1 MKNLRRL
8 HISLVICTYNRA
20 EILKI
25 TLPFLLKLKQPQ
37 EITMEIIVIDNNS
50 SDETRSFVSKFI
62 QENNSLVEIKYFFE
76 GKQGVSNARNTG
88 YQCAKG
94 DYICYL
100 DDECILPEEWLNV
113 AVNTIRT
120 SSPAILGGP
129 YYGRFL
135 PGVTSTWCKES
146 FGDSYILDHD
156 FPNGPL
162 QTHNVSEG
170 NMIIRKDIFNKIGSF
185 DLNYGMTGST
195 IAYGEGDEFQRRLRE
210 KLPDEIIWYNPE
222 LFVWHLIR
230 NEKISIGYRFKEAL
244 IRGESIAKF
253 SKKRSSKVINY
264 SPIMLLKYIFIA
276 SWSAFK
282 KLIQSLQS
290 KDHYFSI
297 LHKDYEDGT
306 WRNIGI
312 EWYRVKLLVKRI
324 FGST

>member
-1 MKNLRRL
+1 MK
-8 HISLVICTYNRA
+8 
-20 EILKI
+20 
-25 TLPFLLKLKQPQ
+25 
-37 EITMEIIVIDNNS
+37 
-50 SDETRSFVSKFI
+50 
-62 QENNSLVEIKYFFE
+62 
-76 GKQGVSNARNTG
+76 
-88 YQCAKG
+88 
-94 DYICYL
+94 
-100 DDECILPEEWLNV
+100 
-113 AVNTIRT
+113 
-120 SSPAILGGP
+120 
-129 YYGRFL
+129 
-135 PGVTSTWCKES
+135 
-146 FGDSYILDHD
+146 
-156 FPNGPL
+156 
-162 QTHNVSEG
+162 
-170 NMIIRKDIFNKIGSF
+170 
-185 DLNYGMTGST
+185 
-195 IAYGEGDEFQRRLRE
+195 
-210 KLPDEIIWYNPE
+210 IIWYNPE